1 MKPSATMPEAK
12 YETPANQTTQAK
24 YTMIDPRFRIRPM
37 QQVVSACTGAM
48 ITACFM
54 TPLDVIKPRLQAQ
67 PSALLSNKCFLYC
80 NGLMDHICPCGP
92 NTPPPTSS
100 HAFTKLSPASASSS
114 SSSSHFT
121 GTIDAF
127 IKISRTE
134 GIGSLWSGLS
144 PTLISALPST
154 IIYFV
159 AYEQFK
165 ARFTD
170 LHYKY
175 LAPVQSSPYSRDIPM
190 LVPLLAGVTAR
201 ILAVTFVSPIEM
213 IRTKMQ
219 SQRMTNAEMIGSIR
233 QVMQSQGILGL
244 WRGLPPTIL
253 RDVPFSGIYW
263 TCYEYLKSSFNVVEP
278 TFGFSF
284 VAGAISGSVAASIT
298 TPFDVI
304 KTHEQIE
311 FGEKFIFTDNPPK
324 STPTRSVMDRMA
336 SIYRL
341 NGLRGVFSGLG
352 PRLFKVAPACA
363 IMISTFE
370 HSKAFFYH
378 YNVDQHNQALLAI
391 NSATKANTTS
401 TYDKRAK
408 D

>member
-1 MKPSATMPEAK
+1 MEAK
-12 YETPANQTTQAK
+12 SGKPANPSQFKMT
-24 YTMIDPRFRIRPM
+24 DPRFRIRPM
-37 QQVVSACTGAM
+37 QQVISACTGAM

-54 TPLDVIKPRLQAQ
+54 TPLDVIKTRLQAQ
-67 PSALLSNKCFLYC
+67 QSALLSNKCFLYC

-92 NTPPPTSS
+92 NTPTPTAAT
-100 HAFTKLSPASASSS
+100 AFNKLSPSSASSS
-114 SSSSHFT
+114 LHFT

-127 IKISRTE
+127 IKISRAE

-159 AYEQFK
+159 AYEQLK
-165 ARFTD
+165 ARFID
-170 LHYKY
+170 MHYKY
-175 LAPVQSSPYSRDIPM
+175 LSPVQTTAYTRNIPM
-190 LVPLLAGVTAR
+190 LVPMMAGVTAR
-201 ILAVTFVSPIEM
+201 ILAVTVVSPVEM

-219 SQRMTNAEMIGSIR
+219 SQKMTNAEMLGSIR
-233 QVMQSQGILGL
+233 QVLQSQGVLGL

-284 VAGAISGSVAASIT
+284 IAGAISGSVAATVT

-324 STPTRSVMDRMA
+324 NVPITSNKSVIDRLA

-341 NGLRGVFSGLG
+341 NGLRGVFAGLG

-370 HSKAFFYH
+370 YSKAFFYH
-378 YNVDQHNQALLAI
+378 YNVNQHNQSLSQPVATRD
-391 NSATKANTTS
+391 NSTDSSEENTAP
-401 TYDKRAK
+401 TYDSRRKN
-408 D
+408 

>member
-1 MKPSATMPEAK
+1 MPIREPSASFVSAAGRCGIPPAQTHSKAK
-12 YETPANQTTQAK
+12 MT
-24 YTMIDPRFRIRPM
+24 DPRFRIRPL
-37 QQVVSACTGAM
+37 QQVASACTGAM
-48 ITACFM
+48 VTACFM
-54 TPLDVIKPRLQAQ
+54 TPLDVIKTRLQAQ
-67 PSALLSNKCFLYC
+67 QSALLSNKCFLYC

-92 NTPPPTSS
+92 GTPNPT
-100 HAFTKLSPASASSS
+100 LSKPAP
-114 SSSSHFT
+114 HFS

-127 IKISRTE
+127 IKISRAE
-134 GIGSLWSGLS
+134 GVGSLWSGLS

-159 AYEQFK
+159 AYEQLK

-170 LHYKY
+170 FHYKY
-175 LAPVQSSPYSRDIPM
+175 LLSLDPVQSSPDDRDIPM

-201 ILAVTFVSPIEM
+201 ILAVTCVSPVEL

-219 SQRMTNAEMIGSIR
+219 SQRMTHAEMLGTIR
-233 QVMQSQGILGL
+233 QVVQSEGLLGL

-284 VAGAISGSVAASIT
+284 TAGAISGSVAAMIT

-311 FGEKFIFTDNPPK
+311 FGEKFIFSDNLPK
-324 STPTRSVMDRMA
+324 NVATKSAMTRLS

-341 NGLRGVFSGLG
+341 SGVRGIFAGLG

-363 IMISTFE
+363 IMISSFE
-370 HSKAFFYH
+370 YGKSFFYH
-378 YNVDQHNQALLAI
+378 YNVDQHNEALLSIPHNRRPKTAH
-391 NSATKANTTS
+391 SS
-401 TYDKRAK
+401 D
-408 D
+408 